1 MFVPVNALLFAINS
15 LVNPQTRWFLWPLL
29 IWGGVLAVRAARVF
43 WLRDRWSRWEQERL
57 QKILRKP

>member
-1 MFVPVNALLFAINS
+1 MFAINS

-29 IWGGVLAVRAARVF
+29 MWGGVLAVRVF